1 MTISLWLGISL
12 ITSSIVNGVLVWFA
26 REQSKE
32 LTTIADN
39 SEDLLELII
48 GFKNHI
54 KSVYELDSFYGDET
68 LKSLMDHAGSLSIIL
83 EDQYGD
89 IASLSEPVEYE
100 ENEESGEDHGT
111 QENEKEKHVLY
122 AGTRRRDS

>member
-1 MTISLWLGISL
+1 MMIEVWLGIALVASATL
-12 ITSSIVNGVLVWFA
+12 NYVLWWLL
-26 REQSKE
+26 RKQSYE
-32 LTTIADN
+32 LTTVADN
-39 SEDLLELII
+39 SEDLIELISS
-48 GFKNHI
+48 FRDHI
-54 KSVYELDSFYGDET
+54 KAVYSLDSFYGDET

-100 ENEESGEDHGT
+100 EQQEDQNDPHESP
-111 QENEKEKHVLY
+111 EKEKHVLY

>member
-1 MTISLWLGISL
+1 MTISLWMGIALFVSAV
-12 ITSSIVNGVLVWFA
+12 VNGILIWFS
-26 REQSKE
+26 REQSRE
-32 LTTIADN
+32 LLTIADN
-39 SEDLLELII
+39 SEDLLELVV

-54 KSVYELDSFYGDET
+54 KAVYELDSFYGDET
-68 LKSLMDHAGSLSIIL
+68 LKSLMDHAGSLSVIL
-83 EDQYGD
+83 EEQYGD

-100 ENEESGEDHGT
+100 ESGEQNAT